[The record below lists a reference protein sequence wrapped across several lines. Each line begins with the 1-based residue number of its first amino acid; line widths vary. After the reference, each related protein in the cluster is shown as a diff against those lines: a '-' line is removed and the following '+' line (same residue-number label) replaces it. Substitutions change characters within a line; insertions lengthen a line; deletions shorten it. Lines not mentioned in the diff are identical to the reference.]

1 MTRIIGILNVTR
13 DSFSDGGRYLEPE
26 DALRRARQLLADGA
40 DIIDIGAESS
50 HPDAED
56 VSADEEIARLTPVI
70 EALLKQR
77 RAAAS
82 RDDSAGFLLS
92 VDTYKPEVMRHVLSL
107 GVDLINDITGFRNT
121 DAVAAVRDSPAR
133 LIVMHSRSRAARA
146 RRDSST
152 PPGANRSAP
161 DDRSASEPS
170 GQSHEVAAEIRS
182 REVVDALLSFFQ
194 SRVSKLVEAGIARE
208 RLILDPGMGFF
219 LSSAPEPSLAV
230 LANLS
235 SLTALGLPVC
245 ISTSR
250 KSFIGAVL
258 GTRADPRPTDQ
269 RAAGTLATELYAVQQ
284 GATYLRTHDVRALR
298 DALRVIEAI
307 RTRKHPM

>member
-92 VDTYKPEVMRHVLSL
+92 VDTYKPEVMRHALSL
-107 GVDLINDITGFRNT
+107 GVDLINDITGFRNA

-133 LIVMHSRSRAARA
+133 LIVMHSRSPAGRA

-152 PPGANRSAP
+152 LPGARRSDP
-161 DDRSASEPS
+161 DDRAASE
-170 GQSHEVAAEIRS
+170 AAAHS
-182 REVVDALLSFFQ
+182 REVVDAILGFFQ
-194 SRVSKLVEAGIARE
+194 SRVAELIEAGIARE
-208 RLILDPGMGFF
+208 RLMLDPGMGFF
-219 LSSAPEPSLAV
+219 LSAAPEPSLAV
-230 LANLS
+230 LANLP

-245 ISTSR
+245 VSTSR

-269 RAAGTLATELYAVQQ
+269 RAAGTLAAELYAVQN
-284 GATYLRTHDVRALR
+284 GAAYIRTHDVRALR
-298 DALRVIEAI
+298 DALVVLDAVHRHERPV
-307 RTRKHPM
+307 

>member
-82 RDDSAGFLLS
+82 RDDSARFLLS
-92 VDTYKPEVMRHVLSL
+92 VDSYKPEVMRHVLSL

-121 DAVAAVRDSPAR
+121 DAVAALRESPAR
-133 LIVMHSRSRAARA
+133 LIVMHSRSPAARA
-146 RRDSST
+146 PRDSST
-152 PPGANRSAP
+152 SPGATRSAP
-161 DDRSASEPS
+161 DDRSAS
-170 GQSHEVAAEIRS
+170 AAAAHS
-182 REVVDALLSFFQ
+182 REVVDAILGFFR
-194 SRVSKLVEAGIARE
+194 SRVPEIVEAGIARE

-284 GATYLRTHDVRALR
+284 GATYIRTHDVRALR
-298 DALRVIEAI
+298 DALRVLEAI
-307 RTRKHPM
+307 CGHERPI